1 MASADDPPL
10 QIFLRESSCYENGP
24 ARAGATK
31 SSASYGRPT
40 KAKARCWRK
49 KKRPRHIGGRPGPF
63 QIGVRSVGER
73 TEPPQSVCRRSGS
86 NLMLEFVPCPIC
98 NSVALIRNV
107 WSLCNLE

>member
-40 KAKARCWRK
+40 KAKARSWRK
-49 KKRPRHIGGRPGPF
+49 KKRPRHIGGAAGTVPDRCAFGRRAHKASAAAVVPISCWNSF
-63 QIGVRSVGER
+63 HANLQFCCFDQER
-73 TEPPQSVCRRSGS
+73 LVT
-86 NLMLEFVPCPIC
+86 L
-98 NSVALIRNV
+98 
-107 WSLCNLE
+107 

>member
-40 KAKARCWRK
+40 KAKARSWRK

-73 TEPPQSVCRRSGS
+73 TQPFQSVRRLQWFQSHAGIRS
-86 NLMLEFVPCPIC
+86 MPIC